1 MDAMSERVG
10 RSSSRGSTLKTRLV
24 MAGAFVGALAVLS
37 MSMLFSWPVSV
48 NGAAD
53 TAAEEAA
60 AAFDS
65 PSGTCLDWPN
75 DAPQNMR
82 RVPCTELHTFEV
94 TSNVEIGSDYPGSAP
109 PPNDQGWQQIVTD
122 RCTEVAA
129 KYLGGTLDPF
139 GKYTVGAL
147 KPTEEQWRDGD
158 RKLRCGLQRVTP
170 SGQRLLPTTG
180 TAAKQDQSNVHEPG
194 TCFALVNKNEVG
206 DPVDCAK
213 VHSYEVVGNVDLSE
227 AFPAEYPS
235 EEQQREKTVDLC
247 PPVAAGYTG
256 NKDLAQ
262 LGLSLYSDT
271 LKPESWAAGS
281 RKVNCK
287 VGALEPD
294 GSLRPVRGSVGAQP
308 ATSNSAATSTA
319 TSTTAASPPASGG

>member
-10 RSSSRGSTLKTRLV
+10 WSGSRGSTLKTRLV
-24 MAGAFVGALAVLS
+24 MAGAFVGALSVLS

-48 NGAAD
+48 EGTAD

-65 PSGTCLDWPN
+65 PSGTCLDWPD

-82 RVPCTELHTFEV
+82 RVTCSKPHTFEV
-94 TSNVEIGSDYPGSAP
+94 TENVEIGKDYPASAP
-109 PPNDQGWQQIVTD
+109 PPDEQGWQQIVTE
-122 RCTEVAA
+122 RCIAVGA
-129 KYLGGTLDPF
+129 KYLGGKLDPY

-147 KPTEEQWRDGD
+147 KPNAQQWDEGD

-170 SGQRLLPTTG
+170 SGKRLLLTTG
-180 TAAKQDQSNVHEPG
+180 SAAEQDQSNVHDPG
-194 TCFALVNKNEVG
+194 TCFALSNKQDVG

-213 VHSYEVVGNVDLSE
+213 AHSSEVVGNIDLSATFPGAYPTE
-227 AFPAEYPS
+227 A
-235 EEQQREKTVDLC
+235 QQREKTVDLC
-247 PPVAAGYTG
+247 PPVAAQYTG
-256 NKDLAQ
+256 NKDLAA

-271 LKPESWAAGS
+271 LKPESWDAGS

-287 VGALEPD
+287 VAALEPD
-294 GSLRPVRGSVGAQP
+294 QTLRPVRGSVEAQP
-308 ATSNSAATSTA
+308 VATGTSTP
-319 TSTTAASPPASGG
+319 SSVPKSGN

>member
-1 MDAMSERVG
+1 
-10 RSSSRGSTLKTRLV
+10 
-24 MAGAFVGALAVLS
+24 MAGAFVGAIAVLS

-48 NGAAD
+48 KGAAD

-75 DAPQNMR
+75 EAPQNMR
-82 RVPCTELHTFEV
+82 RVPCAEPHTFEV
-94 TSNVEIGSDYPGSAP
+94 TSNVEIGGQYPASAP
-109 PPNDQGWQQIVTD
+109 PPDDQGWQQIVTE
-122 RCTEVAA
+122 RCTEAGTN
-129 KYLGGTLDPF
+129 YLDGKLDPY

-147 KPTEEQWRDGD
+147 KPTAQQWREGD

-170 SGQRLLPTTG
+170 SGKRLLATTG
-180 TAAKQDQSNVHEPG
+180 TAAKQDQSNVHDPG
-194 TCFALVNKNEVG
+194 TCFALVNKTEVG
-206 DPVDCAK
+206 DPVDCATE
-213 VHSYEVVGNVDLSE
+213 HSYEVVGSIDLS
-227 AFPAEYPS
+227 ATFPGEYPS
-235 EEQQREKTVDLC
+235 EDLQRQQTVDLC
-247 PPVAAGYTG
+247 PPVAAQYTG
-256 NKDLAQ
+256 NRDLAA

-294 GSLRPVRGSVGAQP
+294 GTLRPVLNSVRAQP
-308 ATSNSAATSTA
+308 VSKTST
-319 TSTTAASPPASGG
+319 PPKTGG

>member
-48 NGAAD
+48 KGAAD

-82 RVPCTELHTFEV
+82 RVPCTEPHTFEV
-94 TSNVEIGSDYPGSAP
+94 TKNVEIRADYPASAP
-109 PPNDQGWQQIVTD
+109 PPNDQGWQQIVTE
-122 RCTEVAA
+122 RCTEVGA
-129 KYLGGTLDPF
+129 KYLGRPLDPY

-147 KPTEEQWRDGD
+147 KPTAQQWKEGD

-170 SGQRLLPTTG
+170 SGKRLLPTTG
-180 TAAKQDQSNVHEPG
+180 TAANQDQSNIHDPG
-194 TCFALVNKNEVG
+194 TCFALVNKKDVG
-206 DPVDCAK
+206 DPVDCSK
-213 VHSYEVVGNVDLSE
+213 DHSYEVVGNVDLSTV
-227 AFPAEYPS
+227 FTGPDYPS
-235 EEQQREKTVDLC
+235 EDQQREKTVDLC
-247 PPVAAGYTG
+247 PPVAAKYSG

-271 LKPESWAAGS
+271 LKQESWAAGS

-294 GSLRPVRGSVGAQP
+294 GTLKPVIGSLRAQP
-308 ATSNSAATSTA
+308 SSGTSN
-319 TSTTAASPPASGG
+319 PPK

>member
-10 RSSSRGSTLKTRLV
+10 LPSSRGSTLKTRLV

-48 NGAAD
+48 KGTAD

-82 RVPCTELHTFEV
+82 RVPCTEPHTFEV
-94 TSNVEIGSDYPGSAP
+94 TSNVDIGPAYPKSAP
-109 PPNDQGWQQIVTD
+109 TPDDQGWQQIVTE
-122 RCTEVAA
+122 RCTEEGS
-129 KYLGGTLDPF
+129 KYLGGPLDPY

-147 KPTEEQWRDGD
+147 KPTAQQWQEGD

-170 SGQRLLPTTG
+170 SGKRLLSTTG
-180 TAAKQDQSNVHEPG
+180 TAAKQDQSNVHDPG
-194 TCFALVNKNEVG
+194 TCFALVNKQEVG
-206 DPVDCAK
+206 DPVDCSK
-213 VHSYEVVGNVDLSE
+213 EHSYEVVGNVDL
-227 AFPAEYPS
+227 AATFPGEYPS

-247 PPVAAGYTG
+247 PPVAAQYTG
-256 NKDLAQ
+256 NKDLAA
-262 LGLSLYSDT
+262 LNLSLYSDT

-281 RKVNCK
+281 HKVDCK

-294 GSLRPVRGSVGAQP
+294 GTLRPVLGSVRAQP
-308 ATSNSAATSTA
+308 APTSSSQ
-319 TSTTAASPPASGG
+319 PKSGG

>member
-1 MDAMSERVG
+1 
-10 RSSSRGSTLKTRLV
+10 

-48 NGAAD
+48 KGAAD

-82 RVPCTELHTFEV
+82 RVPCSKPHTFEV
-94 TSNVEIGSDYPGSAP
+94 TENVDIGKDYPGSAP
-109 PPNDQGWQQIVTD
+109 PPNAEGWQQIVTEK
-122 RCTEVAA
+122 CTSVGT
-129 KYLGGTLDPF
+129 KYLGGKLDPF

-147 KPTEEQWRDGD
+147 KPNADQWRDGD

-170 SGQRLLPTTG
+170 SGKRLLPTTG
-180 TAAKQDQSNVHEPG
+180 SAADQDQSNVHDPG
-194 TCFALVNKNEVG
+194 TCFALVNKKEVG
-206 DPVDCAK
+206 DPVDCSK
-213 VHSYEVVGNVDLSE
+213 EHSYEVVGSIDLSKT
-227 AFPAEYPS
+227 FPAEYPS
-235 EEQQREKTVDLC
+235 EALQLEKTVDLC
-247 PPVAAGYTG
+247 PPVANQYTG
-256 NKDLAQ
+256 EKDLTA

-271 LKPESWAAGS
+271 LKKESWDAGS
-281 RKVNCK
+281 RKVDCK

-294 GSLRPVRGSVGAQP
+294 QTLRPVRGSVKAQP
-308 ATSNSAATSTA
+308 LNSTPPS
-319 TSTTAASPPASGG
+319 SPKPGG

>member
-1 MDAMSERVG
+1 MDTMSGSVG

-53 TAAEEAA
+53 AAAEEAA

-82 RVPCTELHTFEV
+82 RVSCSKPHTFEV
-94 TSNVEIGSDYPGSAP
+94 TSNVEIGSQYPASAP
-109 PPNDQGWQQIVTD
+109 PPDDQDWQQIVTD
-122 RCTEVAA
+122 RCTAEGA
-129 KYLGGTLDPF
+129 KYLGGQLDPF

-147 KPTEEQWRDGD
+147 KPTADQWREGD

-170 SGQRLLPTTG
+170 SGKRLLSTTG
-180 TAAKQDQSNVHEPG
+180 TAAKQDQSNVHDPG
-194 TCFALVNKNEVG
+194 TCFALVNKTEVG
-206 DPVDCAK
+206 DPIDCAK
-213 VHSYEVVGNVDLSE
+213 EHSYEVVGNVDLSQ
-227 AFPAEYPS
+227 AFPGDYPS
-235 EEQQREKTVDLC
+235 EQQQLEKTVDLC
-247 PPVAAGYTG
+247 PPVAAQYSGG
-256 NKDLAQ
+256 KDLAA
-262 LGLSLYSDT
+262 LRLSLYSDT
-271 LKPESWAAGS
+271 LKLESWAAGS

-287 VGALEPD
+287 VGAIEAD
-294 GSLRPVRGSVGAQP
+294 GTLRPVRGSVRAQP
-308 ATSNSAATSTA
+308 ETTTSSAPT
-319 TSTTAASPPASGG
+319 SGG

>member
-48 NGAAD
+48 KGEAD

-82 RVPCTELHTFEV
+82 RVQCSEPHTFEV
-94 TSNVEIGSDYPGSAP
+94 TENVEIGKDYPASAP
-109 PPNDQGWQQIVTD
+109 PPDDQGWQQIVTE
-122 RCTEVAA
+122 RCTEVGTA
-129 KYLGGTLDPF
+129 YLGGALDPF

-147 KPTEEQWRDGD
+147 KPTAEQWREGD

-170 SGQRLLPTTG
+170 SGKRLLPTTG
-180 TAAKQDQSNVHEPG
+180 TAAKQDQSNVHDPG
-194 TCFALVNKNEVG
+194 TCFALVNKNEIG

-213 VHSYEVVGNVDLSE
+213 GHSYEVVGSVDLGPV
-227 AFPAEYPS
+227 FPNGYPT
-235 EEQQREKTVDLC
+235 EGQQLEKTVDLC
-247 PPVAAGYTG
+247 PPVAAQYSG
-256 NKDLAQ
+256 NRDLAA

-271 LKPESWAAGS
+271 LKAESWAAGS
-281 RKVNCK
+281 YKVDCK
-287 VGALEPD
+287 VGALETD
-294 GSLRPVRGSVGAQP
+294 GTLKPVLGSVRAQP
-308 ATSNSAATSTA
+308 ATSSSA
-319 TSTTAASPPASGG
+319 PPSK

>member
-37 MSMLFSWPVSV
+37 MSMVFSWPVSV
-48 NGAAD
+48 KGAAD
-53 TAAEEAA
+53 TVAEEAA

-82 RVPCTELHTFEV
+82 RVPCAEPHTFEV
-94 TSNVEIGSDYPGSAP
+94 TRNVEIGSDYPASAP
-109 PPNDQGWQQIVTD
+109 PPDDQGWQQIVTE
-122 RCTEVAA
+122 RCTEVGAA
-129 KYLGGTLDPF
+129 YLGGALDPF

-147 KPTEEQWRDGD
+147 KPTADQWREGD

-170 SGQRLLPTTG
+170 SSKRLLTTTG
-180 TAAKQDQSNVHEPG
+180 TAAKQDQSNIYDPG
-194 TCFALVNKNEVG
+194 TCFALVNRKEVG
-206 DPVDCAK
+206 DPIDCSK
-213 VHSYEVVGNVDLSE
+213 QHSYEVVGSIDLSV
-227 AFPAEYPS
+227 AFPTEYPS
-235 EEQQREKTVDLC
+235 EQQQLEKRVDLC
-247 PPVAAGYTG
+247 TPVAAQYTG
-256 NKDLAQ
+256 NKDLAAI
-262 LGLSLYSDT
+262 GLSVYSDA
-271 LKPESWAAGS
+271 LKPESWAANS

-294 GSLRPVRGSVGAQP
+294 GTLRPVQGSVRAQP
-308 ATSNSAATSTA
+308 APTTSST
-319 TSTTAASPPASGG
+319 PKSGG